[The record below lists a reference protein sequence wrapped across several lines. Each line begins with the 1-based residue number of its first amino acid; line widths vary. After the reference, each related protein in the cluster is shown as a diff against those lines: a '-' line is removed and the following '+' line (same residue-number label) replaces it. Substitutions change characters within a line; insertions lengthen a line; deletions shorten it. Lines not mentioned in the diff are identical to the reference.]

1 MKLGQNTIKKTK
13 LLFVLDDVLAPGRIT
28 NSIDRAGVDETL
40 GLLAGLQEK
49 GWVELFL
56 IAGQQKAKAQ
66 AKIDAAG
73 LGKYFSQGNIFFVND
88 AYLSSKAALDRERHM
103 AQLKKDPG
111 FVDDFFTQHVL
122 TGLIG
127 SGRVKP
133 KECCLVGHDLWTDAF
148 YTARFSK
155 IDFVLVRSA
164 LSERAVRVQQEYR
177 WVNIIDLNGA
187 DIKKCWA
194 KDKVFKP
201 KMPKA
206 AAQPMSKVLR
216 SALANAKEKQ
226 VKSEALTMKTIE
238 VMGGPVMKRFRAVSR
253 GSAHSYKKRMTHIR
267 VVLTDEN
274 PQG

>member
-187 DIKKCWA
+187 DIKKVLLWT
-194 KDKVFKP
+194 
-201 KMPKA
+201 
-206 AAQPMSKVLR
+206 LR
-216 SALANAKEKQ
+216 STDPKIIESHIFNRLKKEFLQGTDFSGLVKKTLEKRALQDSNPGS
-226 VKSEALTMKTIE
+226 VKK
-238 VMGGPVMKRFRAVSR
+238 
-253 GSAHSYKKRMTHIR
+253 
-267 VVLTDEN
+267 
-274 PQG
+274 